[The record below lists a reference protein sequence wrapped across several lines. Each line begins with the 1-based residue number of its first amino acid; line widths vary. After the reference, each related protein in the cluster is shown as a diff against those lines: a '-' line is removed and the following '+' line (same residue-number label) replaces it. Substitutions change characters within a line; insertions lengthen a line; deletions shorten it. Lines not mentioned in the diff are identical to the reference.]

1 MANTKCGT
9 PEKMSCLASLH
20 GLQGAGAWV
29 FGALSEACL
38 LLTPGLAQFSLTLE
52 GLGTCTRGMT
62 TWLPRVAVLGLGV

>member
-9 PEKMSCLASLH
+9 PKKMSCLASLH

-29 FGALSEACL
+29 SGALTEAGL

-52 GLGTCTRGMT
+52 GLGTCTIGMT
-62 TWLPRVAVLGLGV
+62 AWLPRVAVLGFRV